1 MNQKEQILKIAED
14 LSSLGV
20 KPGDVLFTHSSL
32 SSMGKVEGGCETVIR
47 GMEEA
52 VGGEGTLL
60 FPAFTF
66 DVCTKPPYYFSYE
79 NSRCCVGA
87 IPEYFRTRR
96 GSIRSVHPS
105 HSVSASGKRAEE
117 LTKFHIL
124 DHTPVGEH
132 SPLSLLPKVGGKVLM
147 LGCGM
152 NPNTSMHGVE
162 ELVNCPYNLT
172 KETVTYTLD
181 LGNGDVRKTE
191 HYQHWFWK
199 RWIQRYDRL
208 EALLPEEVLRKGKV
222 LEADCFLMDAEKMW
236 AVAAA
241 KMREDPH
248 YFVDRDPENR
258 E

>member
-1 MNQKEQILKIAED
+1 MQKSLHGGFFEIL
-14 LSSLGV
+14 LCFQG
-20 KPGDVLFTHSSL
+20 
-32 SSMGKVEGGCETVIR
+32 
-47 GMEEA
+47 
-52 VGGEGTLL
+52 LL
-60 FPAFTF
+60 FALI
-66 DVCTKPPYYFSYE
+66 VC
-79 NSRCCVGA
+79 
-87 IPEYFRTRR
+87 FRGFCSG

-132 SPLSLLPKVGGKVLM
+132 SPLSLLPNVGGKVLM

-236 AVAAA
+236 AIAAA